1 MKINFNVLFYLK
13 RPKNYQSG
21 EVPIYL
27 RITVEGKRSEVT
39 TGRSCEPETW
49 NVYAGRVMG
58 NKEDA
63 RVLNAYLD
71 SLQSKI
77 KDAHYLL
84 SETNEPICAESLRN
98 KFLGKA
104 EKPKFLLHVFE
115 EHNRKVEALLNNGFE
130 YSTLKGYRSSLNHL
144 RKFLKHKFNISDIE
158 LSRVDYQF
166 VTAYEFYLRTR
177 CKCSATTCAKYLKH
191 LKKITNECLAYRW
204 ITHDPFAH
212 YRSKAKPTEKTYLNQ
227 DDLDKMMNKDL
238 HLERLAQVRDIF
250 LFCCYTGLAY
260 IDIQK
265 LKRSEIVRGVDHE
278 QWVFTQRKKTGTATR
293 IPMLP
298 PALAIMERYK
308 DHPICEDKG
317 LVLPVCS
324 NQKIN
329 AYLKEVATIC
339 GVTKPVTFHTARH
352 TFATTVTL
360 SNGVPIES
368 VSKMLGHTNIKTTQ
382 HYAKILDLKVSDDMA
397 QLKKKYYERSTNA

>member
-1 MKINFNVLFYLK
+1 MKINFNFLFYLK
-13 RPKNYQSG
+13 RPKNYQAG

-39 TGRSCEPETW
+39 TGRSCEPGMW
-49 NVYAGRVMG
+49 NVYAGRAIG
-58 NKEDA
+58 NKEDI

-71 SLQSKI
+71 SLQSKV

-84 SETNEPICAESLRN
+84 SETNEPISAESLRN
-98 KFLGKA
+98 KFLGKS
-104 EKPKFLLHVFE
+104 EKPRLLLCVFE

-144 RKFLKHKFNISDIE
+144 TKFLKHKFNLSDIE
-158 LSRVDYQF
+158 LSRVDYQL
-166 VTAYEFYLRTR
+166 VTSYEFYLRTR

-204 ITHDPFAH
+204 ISVDPFAH
-212 YRSKAKPTEKTYLNQ
+212 YKSKAKPTEKTFLNQ
-227 DDLDKMMNKDL
+227 EDLDIMMNKNL
-238 HLERLAQVRDIF
+238 HLDRLAQVRDIF
-250 LFCCYTGLAY
+250 IFCCYTGLAY
-260 IDIQK
+260 IDVQK
-265 LKRSEIVRGVDHE
+265 LKRAEIVTGVDGE
-278 QWVFTQRKKTGTATR
+278 QWIFTKRKKTDTASR
-293 IPMLP
+293 IPLLS
-298 PALAIMERYK
+298 PALTIIERYS
-308 DHPICEDKG
+308 DHPLCEDRG
-317 LVLPVCS
+317 LLLPVCT

-329 AYLKEVATIC
+329 AYLKEVAVIC
-339 GVTKPVTFHTARH
+339 EITKPITFHMARH

-382 HYAKILDLKVSDDMA
+382 HYAKILDLKVSKDMA
-397 QLKKKYYERSTNA
+397 QLRQKYAGR